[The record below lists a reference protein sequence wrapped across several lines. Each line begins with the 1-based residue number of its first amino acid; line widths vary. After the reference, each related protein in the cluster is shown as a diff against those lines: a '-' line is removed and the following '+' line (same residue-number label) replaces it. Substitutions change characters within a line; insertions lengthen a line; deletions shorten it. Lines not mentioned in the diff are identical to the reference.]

1 MKTLLA
7 CCATAVVC
15 FGIAAVTGFASHSSP
30 RSAQTR
36 YLTAHIG
43 DDVNFVGLDFFCST
57 RATDP
62 DHHDPGPSM
71 YCDRF
76 SDERNSAAVGVS
88 KYHLHLSR
96 TNSNYWDYTIA
107 RSP

>member
-15 FGIAAVTGFASHSSP
+15 FGIAAATGIASHSSK
-30 RSAQTR
+30 QTR

-62 DHHDPGPSM
+62 DHHDPGPAM
-71 YCDRF
+71 YCSRY
-76 SDERNSAAVGVS
+76 SDNTGSAAVGVS
-88 KYHLHLSR
+88 KYHLRLSR
-96 TNSNYWDYTIA
+96 SSSNYWNYTVS